1 MSGDD
6 RRFTG
11 PDQVQKSGDLAD
23 ISLTGLKRATRRRLL
38 VLLACLWLVD
48 CGGGFPG
55 GLPTGFIN
63 KTQHSDAEL
72 WAIWKTAQQELAQQ
86 VDLNPLQQS
95 LYDAPADIRPG
106 DATALSAV
114 PHLLLVAAQPD
125 VASTVLFGATG
136 VQRADP
142 TGLIACPAP
151 CNVRF
156 AAAYSLYSRQITK
169 YGVSWEF
176 QGDNFSS
183 ILKYEFENQILA
195 ELGYS
200 LRWR

>member
-1 MSGDD
+1 M
-6 RRFTG
+6 
-11 PDQVQKSGDLAD
+11 
-23 ISLTGLKRATRRRLL
+23 GLKRATPRRLL
-38 VLLACLWLVD
+38 VVLACLWLVG

-63 KTQHSDAEL
+63 QTQHSDAEL
-72 WAIWKTAQQELAQQ
+72 WAIWKTAQQELAQE

-106 DATALSAV
+106 DARAMSAK
-114 PHLLLVAAQPD
+114 PHQLLVAAQPD
-125 VASTVLFGATG
+125 VASSMLFGATG

-156 AAAYSLYSRQITK
+156 AAAYSLYPRQITK
-169 YGVSWEF
+169 YAASWEF
-176 QGDNFSS
+176 QGDNFSN
-183 ILKYEFENQILA
+183 ILTYEFENQILA

>member
-1 MSGDD
+1 M
-6 RRFTG
+6 
-11 PDQVQKSGDLAD
+11 QKSGTPAD
-23 ISLTGLKRATRRRLL
+23 ISIMRLRSARRRRLL
-38 VLLACLWLVD
+38 VVLACLWLAG
-48 CGGGFPG
+48 CAGGFPS

-72 WAIWKTAQQELAQQ
+72 WAIWKTAQQELAQE

-95 LYDAPADIRPG
+95 LYDAPADIHPG
-106 DATALSAV
+106 DPRALSAM
-114 PHLLLVAAQPD
+114 PHQLLVAAQPD
-125 VASTVLFGATG
+125 VASTVLFGVTG
-136 VQRADP
+136 VQRPDP

-156 AAAYSLYSRQITK
+156 AAAYSLYPRQITK
-169 YGVSWEF
+169 YAASWEF
-176 QGDNFSS
+176 QSDNFSS

>member
-1 MSGDD
+1 M
-6 RRFTG
+6 RLRT
-11 PDQVQKSGDLAD
+11 A
-23 ISLTGLKRATRRRLL
+23 RRRRLL
-38 VLLACLWLVD
+38 VVLACLWLAG
-48 CGGGFPG
+48 CGGGFPS

-63 KTQHSDAEL
+63 QTQHSDTEL
-72 WAIWKTAQQELAQQ
+72 WAIWKTAQQELAQE

-95 LYDAPADIRPG
+95 LYDAPANIR
-106 DATALSAV
+106 
-114 PHLLLVAAQPD
+114 PD
-125 VASTVLFGATG
+125 VASSVLFGMTG

-156 AAAYSLYSRQITK
+156 AAAYSLYPRQITK
-169 YGVSWEF
+169 YAASWEF
-176 QGDNFSS
+176 QGDNFSN
-183 ILKYEFENQILA
+183 ILTYEFENQILA

>member
-1 MSGDD
+1 MTNDSSRLSGC
-6 RRFTG
+6 RN
-11 PDQVQKSGDLAD
+11 P
-23 ISLTGLKRATRRRLL
+23 SLMGLKRAGLRRLL
-38 VLLACLWLVD
+38 VLLACLCLAG

-55 GLPTGFIN
+55 GLPTGFLN

-72 WAIWKTAQQELAQQ
+72 WAIWKTAQQDLAQE

-95 LYDAPADIRPG
+95 LYDTPVDIRPG
-106 DATALSAV
+106 DARALNAM
-114 PHLLLVAAQPD
+114 PHQLLVAAQQD
-125 VASTVLFGATG
+125 VTSSVLFGATG

-156 AAAYSLYSRQITK
+156 AAAYSLYPRQITK
-169 YGVSWEF
+169 YSASWEF
-176 QGDNFSS
+176 QGDNFSRFLNMS
-183 ILKYEFENQILA
+183 SRTRFWLSWDT
-195 ELGYS
+195 S